1 MIDEHMQQLSEME
14 NKLNGERDKLA
25 FVQEVSKTQH

>member
-1 MIDEHMQQLSEME
+1 MIDERMQQLSEME

-25 FVQEVSKTQH
+25 FVQAPLGL